1 MIKITNHNQGFSLI
15 EMIVAL
21 GIFSIVVTTA
31 VGSLIVVIN
40 NNQKLQAE
48 QSIMTNLAFALDSM
62 TREIRMGYAYVCAGV
77 NNKSGTTGRMFD
89 DDRTEHGEMDDT
101 QTRDCGSGDNA
112 GDKKFRGVSFVEG
125 GESISGGIA
134 NNRVMYYYDS
144 DLADANDVRRIMRRV
159 GNDKA
164 ESVISSNIDIVD
176 ARFYVTGSDTLK
188 KNDTNTEQPT
198 VTIQIE
204 AKSVNDVTGKTYY
217 LQTTVAQRTL
227 DI

>member
-1 MIKITNHNQGFSLI
+1 MKINNHNQGFSLI

-31 VGSLIVVIN
+31 VGSLIVVIS

-48 QSIMTNLAFALDSM
+48 QSAMTNLAFALDSM
-62 TREIRMGYAYVCAGV
+62 TREIRMGYAYVCGGINSPNTNASVGGGIGKIFKDDSTDHDSLSDDEVKDCSSGADTV
-77 NNKSGTTGRMFD
+77 N
-89 DDRTEHGEMDDT
+89 
-101 QTRDCGSGDNA
+101 GDNY
-112 GDKKFRGVSFVEG
+112 RGISFVEG
-125 GESISGGIA
+125 GESLSDGTS
-134 NNRVMYYYDS
+134 NNRILYYYD
-144 DLADANDVRRIMRRV
+144 ATNKKIMRRV

-164 ESVISSNIDIVD
+164 ESIISSGIDITN

-188 KNDTNTEQPT
+188 KNGTNIEQPT
-198 VTIQIE
+198 ATIQIE
-204 AKSVNDVTGKTYY
+204 AKSVSDVTGKTYY

>member
-1 MIKITNHNQGFSLI
+1 MIKNTNHNQGFSLI

-48 QSIMTNLAFALDSM
+48 QSAMTNLAFALDSM
-62 TREIRMGYAYVCAGV
+62 TREIRMGYNYYCDSQSSLTSGGPNNIFNKDNNPESILGDGV
-77 NNKSGTTGRMFD
+77 N
-89 DDRTEHGEMDDT
+89 
-101 QTRDCGSGDNA
+101 DCPDSHPNGHTVH
-112 GDKKFRGVSFVEG
+112 GVSFYEG
-125 GESISGGIA
+125 GDSLTGVTSKRIT
-134 NNRVMYYYDS
+134 YYYD
-144 DLADANDVRRIMRRV
+144 ATNKKIMRRV
-159 GNDKA
+159 GNDDA
-164 ESVISSNIDIVD
+164 ESVMSSGIDITS
-176 ARFYVTGSDTLK
+176 ARFYVTGSDTLESA
-188 KNDTNTEQPT
+188 NNTEQPT

-204 AKSVNDVTGKTYY
+204 ARSSKNVTGKIYY

>member
-1 MIKITNHNQGFSLI
+1 MKINNHNQGFSLI

-31 VGSLIVVIN
+31 VGSLIVVIS

-48 QSIMTNLAFALDSM
+48 QSAMTNLAFALDSM

-101 QTRDCGSGDNA
+101 QTRDCGADDNA
-112 GDKKFRGVSFVEG
+112 SDKTYRGISFVEG
-125 GESISGGIA
+125 GESLSDGA
-134 NNRVMYYYDS
+134 SNNRILYYYDGS
-144 DLADANDVRRIMRRV
+144 GDVGKIMRRV
-159 GNDKA
+159 GNGKA
-164 ESVISSNIDIVD
+164 ESVISSGIKIKS

-188 KNDTNTEQPT
+188 KNGTNIEQPT

-204 AKSVNDVTGKTYY
+204 AESASNVTGKTYY